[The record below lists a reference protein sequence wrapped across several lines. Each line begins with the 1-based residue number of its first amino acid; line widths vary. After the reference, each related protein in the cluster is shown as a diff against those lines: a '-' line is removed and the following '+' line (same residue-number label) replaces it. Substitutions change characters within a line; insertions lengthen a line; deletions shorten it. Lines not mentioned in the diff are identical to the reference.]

1 MKEKTEVTNGKEVQ
15 GIEMIDLGDA
25 SEETR
30 QWNVVQIILDS
41 PITWGYH
48 NLQE

>member
-25 SEETR
+25 GIETK
-30 QWNVVQIILDS
+30 QPGSIQMVPDS
-41 PITWGYH
+41 CCTYTWFAK
-48 NLQE
+48 